1 MKNLIAVEEAL
12 ALVLKNVKT
21 TTETELISLDKAI
34 GHVLAQ
40 DLYAPISLPPFRQSA
55 MDGYA
60 LNYHHGN
67 NFLVIGEVK
76 AGDASRQILSKGQAV
91 RIFTGAQVPK
101 SANTVI
107 KQELISKHGKSI
119 SVAGDI
125 RLGSNIRPEGEQIQ
139 KNTLALNKG
148 VTLNASTIGFIA
160 ALGLVEIPVY
170 KKPSVVIIVTGNE
183 LARGGQALKDGQIYE
198 SNAIMLKNAL
208 RSLGILSVD
217 VLEVKDNYQETQ
229 LVFNSTLN
237 QYDFTLVSGGISV
250 GDYDFVGR
258 ALDKL
263 GIEQVFYKVK
273 QKPGQPLYFG
283 RRNNHFVFALPGNP
297 ASTLSCFYIYA
308 ARAIEQFMGKSNS
321 TIKKVRLIA
330 KNSYTKTGSRAHF
343 LKAHADAEYVEIL
356 DGQASSML
364 RSFAIANAL
373 VYLPEEVQAV
383 DEGAHVETLL
393 LPN

>member
-1 MKNLIAVEEAL
+1 M
-12 ALVLKNVKT
+12 
-21 TTETELISLDKAI
+21 
-34 GHVLAQ
+34 
-40 DLYAPISLPPFRQSA
+40 
-55 MDGYA
+55 
-60 LNYHHGN
+60 
-67 NFLVIGEVK
+67 
-76 AGDASRQILSKGQAV
+76 
-91 RIFTGAQVPK
+91 
-101 SANTVI
+101 
-107 KQELISKHGKSI
+107 
-119 SVAGDI
+119 
-125 RLGSNIRPEGEQIQ
+125 
-139 KNTLALNKG
+139 
-148 VTLNASTIGFIA
+148 
-160 ALGLVEIPVY
+160 
-170 KKPSVVIIVTGNE
+170 
-183 LARGGQALKDGQIYE
+183 
-198 SNAIMLKNAL
+198 
-208 RSLGILSVD
+208 
-217 VLEVKDNYQETQ
+217 
-229 LVFNSTLN
+229 
-237 QYDFTLVSGGISV
+237 
-250 GDYDFVGR
+250 GR

-373 VYLPEEVQAV
+373 VYLPEEAQAV